1 MALKQVEG
9 RSAARR
15 SRPSLNV
22 ARQTDT
28 MQIAPEAS
36 EIQIACLRRRFDFS
50 PALAGVVA
58 SLAYPQI
65 DNWRGAR

>member
-36 EIQIACLRRRFDFS
+36 EIQIAPYAD
-50 PALAGVVA
+50 A
-58 SLAYPQI
+58 SI
-65 DNWRGAR
+65 SARPSRPSSLP